1 MDEEVFSVQ
10 EREFPRL
17 AQEQAEARGFRENCG
32 VADPL
37 RSLEVFVLLDSKNSP
52 VRILV
57 NNDLKSALYPWLC
70 FEQLPR
76 LILPLH
82 FGYQSAVV

>member
-1 MDEEVFSVQ
+1 MFKARTDEKVFSVQ
-10 EREFPRL
+10 ERELPRL

-37 RSLEVFVLLDSKNSP
+37 RLSLVCVLFNIKKSP

-57 NNDLKSALYPWLC
+57 NDDLESSLYPWLRLQ
-70 FEQLPR
+70 QLHCPN
-76 LILPLH
+76 LPLH
-82 FGYQSAVV
+82 LGH

>member
-1 MDEEVFSVQ
+1 MFKAGTDEKVFSVQ
-10 EREFPRL
+10 ERELPWL

-37 RSLEVFVLLDSKNSP
+37 SLVCVLLDIKKSP

-57 NNDLKSALYPWLC
+57 NDDLESSLYPWLR
-70 FEQLPR
+70 FQQLHCP
-76 LILPLH
+76 
-82 FGYQSAVV
+82 